1 MIILQKTQNENQNIL
16 LIRATIV
23 SFLTQQ
29 VMPRFYLIFLVDSI
43 FKNIYLHR
51 NRIIAIT
58 VIVEIIYF

>member
-29 VMPRFYLIFLVDSI
+29 VMSRFYLIFLVDSI